1 MSRFALALAAIIA
14 TGCNDPED
22 GPDMVEW
29 SQGATTAWGLERIDC
44 AEDTPTIV
52 TVPHDSI
59 WQVVYVDG
67 ESRLDGTD
75 SVRLDADEMRVD
87 ACNFDYMEIRWIE
100 LL

>member
-1 MSRFALALAAIIA
+1 MSKATMILAAVL
-14 TGCNDPED
+14 TGCGEPEE

-59 WQVVYVDG
+59 WQAVLVRG
-67 ESRLDGTD
+67 EQRDDATTGLYLDGDTV
-75 SVRLDADEMRVD
+75 SVAACDA
-87 ACNFDYMEIRWIE
+87 DYMEIRWIE